1 MQYPLENCALQQIF
15 LLSSAR
21 KCDARAS
28 VISTHFG
35 RAGMKKAVAILLNTK
50 LEKVMTNQ
58 MGDNEIELT
67 GEHRTP
73 EQREHDRWLTM
84 ARCSIIMTT
93 AKSADERM
101 ACVKTVLDKFRDV
114 PNQQPSQQDT
124 AAFARFAAK
133 AFLEALVKTE
143 GKQSAVSG
151 TTEKVHSVATENVFN
166 EWIDEWLPPSH
177 ATRITLPRM

>member
-1 MQYPLENCALQQIF
+1 MQY
-15 LLSSAR
+15 
-21 KCDARAS
+21 
-28 VISTHFG
+28 
-35 RAGMKKAVAILLNTK
+35 
-50 LEKVMTNQ
+50 
-58 MGDNEIELT
+58 EIELT
-67 GEHRTP
+67 GEHQTP

-93 AKSADERM
+93 ANSADERM

-133 AFLEALVKTE
+133 AFLEAIVKAE
-143 GKQSAVSG
+143 GKQEAVSR

-166 EWIDEWLPPSH
+166 EWIDEWLPPPQ
-177 ATRITLPRM
+177 ATRMSLPRM